1 MHAENYVKNTRE
13 KKKMGSHKKTI
24 QKQNK
29 TIMTKSSEWDK
40 HNKMQISKFW
50 LKTQL
55 STVETTTL
63 IPTFERIRV
72 KIT

>member
-1 MHAENYVKNTRE
+1 MLKIMLKTQKRT
-13 KKKMGSHKKTI
+13 KKRAAIK
-24 QKQNK
+24 KQNK

-55 STVETTTL
+55 FTVETTTL